1 MDWCYTM
8 KPMRCFTY
16 IILLPI
22 ISLIASCGSM
32 EHKDGVTP
40 GSVVEQALHQTAKE
54 AMKTQAELS
63 KLPKQDEMDY
73 LLMPPLPSTPDDVE
87 LRFDI
92 SANSVPA
99 RDFFMSLI
107 KETDINIII
116 HPDVKGRISFR
127 LKSVTI
133 DEVLQAVRDTYGYQY
148 ERTPYG
154 FRILPFALQTKIFP
168 VSYLNV
174 NRTGSSSM
182 SVSSGQIT
190 SAATSSSS
198 SEDSGSEGGA
208 ASTVN
213 SAQIETET
221 KADFWSDLSVALQT
235 IVGNGNG
242 RKVIVNPQAGIVVV
256 RALPNEI
263 KEVGDFLYSSI
274 HSLQKQVIIEAKVV
288 EVTLREDFQAGIDWN
303 TVARDAVGTA
313 TTGINNIV
321 GSVDSNNLAN
331 TESAGG
337 IFSLNL
343 NFRDFQG
350 LLQLLETQGKV
361 QVLSSPRIST
371 VNNQK
376 AVIKVGT
383 DEFYVTEVSNTSTST
398 GTTTTNIPE
407 LTLTPFFSGIALD
420 VTPQIGKNNN
430 ITLHVH
436 PSVTEVSE
444 QTKQIN
450 IGDDDYS
457 LPLAVSSIRET
468 DSIVRAKN
476 GQIVVI
482 GGLLQSRRE
491 NIDSKVPFFS
501 KIPGI
506 GKLFE
511 QKRDSN
517 IKSELV
523 ILLRPVVVDHNNW
536 AETLRNHT
544 ENFGNLKNRWPNS
557 QGY

>member
-1 MDWCYTM
+1 MTQL
-8 KPMRCFTY
+8 R
-16 IILLPI
+16 IILI
-22 ISLIASCGSM
+22 IVLLNSCQSL
-32 EHKDGVTP
+32 EPKDGVTP
-40 GSVVEQALHQTAKE
+40 DSVVEQALKETAYDAE
-54 AMKTQAELS
+54 QTQAKLS
-63 KLPKQDEMDY
+63 QMPIIDDADY
-73 LLMPPLPSTPDDVE
+73 LLMPNLPETKDEME

-92 SANSVPA
+92 SASSVPA
-99 RDFFMSLI
+99 REFFMSLI

-116 HPDVKGRISFR
+116 HPEVQGDISFR

-154 FRILPFALQTKIFP
+154 FRILPFALQTRIFP

-174 NRTGSSSM
+174 NRTGNSSM

-190 SAATSSSS
+190 SAASSSS
-198 SEDSGSEGGA
+198 SSDEDSSGA
-208 ASTVN
+208 SSANTVN

-221 KADFWSDLSVALQT
+221 RADFWTDLTDALQT

-242 RKVIVNPQAGIVVV
+242 RRVIINPQAGIVVI

-263 KEVGDFLYSSI
+263 KEVGQFLSSSI
-274 HSLQKQVIIEAKVV
+274 TSLQKQVIIEAKVI
-288 EVTLREDFQAGIDWN
+288 EVTLRENFQAGIDWN
-303 TVARDAVGTA
+303 TVAVDANRAQQVE
-313 TTGINNIV
+313 
-321 GSVDSNNLAN
+321 GSISGNNLSQ
-331 TESAGG
+331 TEPVGG

-343 NFRDFQG
+343 NFNDFQG
-350 LLQLLETQGKV
+350 LIQLLETQGKV

-482 GGLLQSRRE
+482 GGLLQSRNE
-491 NIDSKVPFFS
+491 DIDASVPFFG
-501 KIPGI
+501 KIPAI
-506 GKLFE
+506 GKLFQ
-511 QKRDSN
+511 QKSTSS

-523 ILLRPVVVDHNNW
+523 ILLRPVVVDNNNW
-536 AETLRNHT
+536 VETVKKHT
-544 ENFGNLKNRWPNS
+544 ENFGNLKNRWPHSS
-557 QGY
+557 QGI